1 MCTPSMP
8 GADWSTKPVNGT
20 WTPTERDTDAERQ
33 AKFQANLAA
42 NQKKLAEGGTLLT
55 GSSADKSPF
64 ANNPFSVAAR
74 TTLRENSFQAMRAD
88 ADQAKLAA
96 WDRQGAKAAQAPG
109 RRAAA
114 GGAGGGPTTLLTGG
128 TAADALSVKR
138 TRAGMPSL
146 LGA

>member
-1 MCTPSMP
+1 MCTPTQP
-8 GADWSTKPVNGT
+8 GGDWATKPVNGT
-20 WTPTERDTDAERQ
+20 WTPTERWTDEERQ
-33 AKFQANLAA
+33 ARFQEAYAA
-42 NQKKLAEGGTLLT
+42 NQKKLDEGGTLLT

-74 TTLRENSFQAMRAD
+74 KTNREASFQAMRAD
-88 ADQAKLAA
+88 ADQEKLAA

-109 RRAAA
+109 RRAST
-114 GGAGGGPTTLLTGG
+114 GGAGGPSTLLTGG

-138 TRAGMPSL
+138 TRAGLPSL